1 MYMALVEVEEVG
13 TRTEYSAMYI
23 PLVEVE
29 EVGTRTE
36 YSTIYVYGTGGSR
49 GGRYKD

>member
-13 TRTEYSAMYI
+13 TRTEYSA
-23 PLVEVE
+23 
-29 EVGTRTE
+29 
-36 YSTIYVYGTGGSR
+36 IYVYDTGGSR